1 MAGICAALAALF
13 AFVALAPTQPVKVR
27 SEHTPAAWSSR

>member
-13 AFVALAPTQPVKVR
+13 AFAVVAPTQPVEVR
-27 SEHTPAAWSSR
+27 IEHTPAAWSSR